1 MRITRVVL
9 LDEQKLQDG
18 KSRIDIVPGRD
29 PLTLRLEG
37 ELLYVG
43 DASGKVRVLHM
54 SRVKWLDAELE
65 DVKKAAPR

>member
-1 MRITRVVL
+1 MRITRAVL

-37 ELLYVG
+37 ELLHVL
-43 DASGKVRVLHM
+43 DANGKVRVLHM
-54 SRVKWLDAELE
+54 SRIKWLDAEL
-65 DVKKAAPR
+65 DDKKAAPR